1 VQKMS
6 KSLGNIVTPDQMVSR
21 FGADAARLYSLFA
34 APPDRDLDW
43 QDTGIEGIQR
53 FLGRVYRFIMHAPV
67 VHGSY
72 APQYSADDLSPQAKK
87 VLRKL
92 HQTIRK
98 ITEDFKGRWHF
109 NTSVA
114 ALMELLNECNA
125 SPDLFAADSAIPAA
139 LRADVQRKFV
149 LLLAPF
155 APYLA
160 HELWEI
166 LGEKE
171 SLLRARWPKYVP
183 ELAKEEEIEI
193 PVQINGK
200 LRSRIIAPADAS
212 EDTIVEKALAD
223 EKIKAAIAGKKI
235 VKKIVVPSK
244 LVNIVVR

>member
-1 VQKMS
+1 

-21 FGADAARLYSLFA
+21 FRSDAARLYSLFA

-43 QDTGIEGIQR
+43 KDTGIEGIQR
-53 FLGRVYRFIMHAPV
+53 FLGRVSRFIMHAPV

-183 ELAKEEEIEI
+183 ELAKEAESEM
-193 PVQINGK
+193 PVPHKGK
-200 LRSRIIAPADAS
+200 VRSRPSAHS
-212 EDTIVEKALAD
+212 EAAQCTHVE
-223 EKIKAAIAGKKI
+223 
-235 VKKIVVPSK
+235 
-244 LVNIVVR
+244 